1 MKESY
6 ELLGLSETASTEEI
20 EARYRE
26 LKAKYNEEK
35 WQDGEAGSYAARML
49 GKLDAAYEDIMDERR
64 ERGEKTSESGTSA
77 FDDVASA
84 IRSGDLSRAQQL
96 LDAFNERNAEWHYLQ
111 SVVFFKKNWINES
124 KKQLEIAMQM
134 DGANAKYR
142 EAYEK
147 LNARTQYQK
156 QTGGAPN
163 TNPNPA
169 SGGEQMGGNWCANC
183 ASMCYTFLCVNCLFN
198 LCCNCCR

>member
-1 MKESY
+1 MDSENYELLQVSESATDEEIKESY
-6 ELLGLSETASTEEI
+6 E
-20 EARYRE
+20 R
-26 LKAKYNEEK
+26 LKAKYDEEK
-35 WQDGEAGSYAARML
+35 WKDGEEGNHAARML
-49 GKLDAAYEDIMDERR
+49 GKIEAAYNEIMEERR
-64 ERGEKTSESGTSA
+64 EKRANTSGTSA
-77 FDDVASA
+77 YEEVSA
-84 IRSGDLSRAQQL
+84 CIRNGDINRAQQL